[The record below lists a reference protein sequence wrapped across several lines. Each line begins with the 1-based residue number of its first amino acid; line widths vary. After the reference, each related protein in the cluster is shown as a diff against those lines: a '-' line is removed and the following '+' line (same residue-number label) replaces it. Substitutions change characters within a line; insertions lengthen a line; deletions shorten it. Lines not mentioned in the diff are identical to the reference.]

1 MRILYRGSLA
11 RLEACAAHGF
21 NSFVYLAG
29 PAFILIACALVS
41 LVAYIYFTVN
51 IPYLYPSATTDHDH
65 DTATRTTSIA
75 RGVSLV
81 WAVYLLVC
89 IAFHYY
95 MAVTVDP
102 GRVPEEWAR
111 GEEDSL
117 RADDGLLFEALPNDG
132 GLDSASAAAY
142 EPPIPRR
149 RICKKCRRAKPDR
162 AHHCSVCKRCILKM
176 DHHCPWIHN
185 CVGHNNHRYFY
196 LFLLYMFTGCLYYSV
211 ISIRMFRREIL
222 NTGQYQWPH
231 EQARMGF
238 VFSFILAVAMA
249 IAMGGFLAWHTWL
262 VATAQTTIEYY
273 NNQVASMVARST
285 GEPFFNEYDHGTAR
299 NFRVFLNIGPRPW
312 WSVLI
317 PRPVQPRGDGIR
329 WTKALDLEL
338 V

>member
-51 IPYLYPSATTDHDH
+51 IPYLYP
-65 DTATRTTSIA
+65 TTSDGDSWTTSTA
-75 RGVSLV
+75 RGASLV

-102 GRVPEEWAR
+102 GRVPDEWGR
-111 GEEDSL
+111 GEEEDSMQ
-117 RADDGLLFEALPNDG
+117 ADDGLLFEALPNDG
-132 GLDSASAAAY
+132 GGVHSAAAAY
-142 EPPIPRR
+142 EPPISRQ

-196 LFLLYMFTGCLYYSV
+196 LFLIYMFTGCLYYCV
-211 ISIRMFRREIL
+211 VSIRMFRQEIL
-222 NTGQYQWPH
+222 NNGQYKWPH

-249 IAMGGFLAWHTWL
+249 LAMGGFLTWHTWL

-273 NNQVASMVARST
+273 NNQVARMVARTT
-285 GEPFFNEYDHGTAR
+285 GEVSYDKTKRG
-299 NFRVFLNIGPRPW
+299 
-312 WSVLI
+312 SVRKVQTPSLRTRDGGVVGLI
-317 PRPVQPRGDGIR
+317 F
-329 WTKALDLEL
+329 
-338 V
+338 